1 MEAFHTSGFSAGIN
15 FSDLKRKCPFKPLF
29 WEDNWKLV
37 AHYLQCSILYLLE
50 KATRHLPVLNYELF
64 KCWTW
69 QRIYC
74 FNYLEILCW
83 QHFYHLT
90 TEWRR
95 RLSKASQHSTIQ
107 PTIHFTMETEND
119 NTIPF
124 LDTIGHK
131 RFRRMS
137 HYKCLQKIYAHWS
150 VLVLWLTPPSISLT
164 RCCQVL
170 IWSLIKPPYIKG
182 LSEPLC
188 RCLQQHGIT
197 SVFTSDRTLRSH
209 LGSCKST
216 KTRWSSV

>member
-1 MEAFHTSGFSAGIN
+1 MNYLNVGLDKEFIVLTIWKYYVDNTFTI
-15 FSDLKRKCPFKPLF
+15 LKRNDV
-29 WEDNWKLV
+29 EDFLK
-37 AHYLQCSILYLLE
+37 
-50 KATRHLPVLNYELF
+50 HLN
-64 KCWTW
+64 T
-69 QRIYC
+69 
-74 FNYLEILCW
+74 
-83 QHFYHLT
+83 
-90 TEWRR
+90 
-95 RLSKASQHSTIQ
+95 QHSTIQ

-131 RFRRMS
+131 RFRRTS